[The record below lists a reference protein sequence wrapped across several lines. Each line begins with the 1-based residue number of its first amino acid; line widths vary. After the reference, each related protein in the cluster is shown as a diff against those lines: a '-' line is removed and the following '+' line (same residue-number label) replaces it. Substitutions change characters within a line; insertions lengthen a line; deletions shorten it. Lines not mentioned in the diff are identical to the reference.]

1 MKALL
6 KYTLAF
12 GLLTVPQIVCA
23 NPTLIGVATLTG
35 AQEVSPEVTSAT
47 GSISVSLD
55 GDNLDI
61 SLFFTGLI
69 GGPATAANIH
79 CCAPAGINTIVALL
93 FPTFPIVTS
102 GTYTN
107 TFDLTSS
114 SVYTSSFL
122 TASGG
127 SASGAEAT
135 LIAGIEGG
143 QAYVNLS
150 DTLFPGG
157 EIRGDIAAPSVPEP
171 SSLGITALLLTGLLF
186 ALVARRPLRS

>member
-1 MKALL
+1 MKAFL
-6 KYTLAF
+6 KCTLAF

-23 NPTLIGVATLTG
+23 NPTLIGTATLTG
-35 AQEVSPEVTSAT
+35 DQEVPPEVTTAT
-47 GSISVSLD
+47 GSISVYLD
-55 GDNLDI
+55 GDNWEV
-61 SLFFTGLI
+61 SLNFTDLI
-69 GGPATAANIH
+69 GGPAIAARIQ
-79 CCAPAGINTIVALL
+79 CCAPAGTNAIVALPFPS
-93 FPTFPIVTS
+93 FPTTTA

-114 SVYTSSFL
+114 SVYAPSFL

-135 LIAGIEGG
+135 LLAGIEGG

-171 SSLGITALLLTGLLF
+171 SGLGITALLLSGLLC
-186 ALVARRPLRS
+186 ALAARRPLRS

>member
-1 MKALL
+1 MNALL
-6 KYTLAF
+6 KCTLAF

-35 AQEVSPEVTSAT
+35 AQEVPPEVTTAT
-47 GSISVSLD
+47 GFINVYLD
-55 GDNLDI
+55 GDRLEV
-61 SLFFTGLI
+61 SLNFTGLI
-69 GGPATAANIH
+69 GGPAISARIQ
-79 CCAPAGINTIVALL
+79 CCSPAGTNAIVALP
-93 FPTFPIVTS
+93 FPSFPNATA

-107 TFDLTSS
+107 TFDLTSI
-114 SVYTSSFL
+114 SVYAPSFL

-135 LIAGIEGG
+135 LIAGIEGS

-150 DTLFPGG
+150 DAAFPGG